1 MSSGGGTTPVYT
13 VSIHSDSSNAPGTSL
28 GTLTQQGSL
37 PSTTG
42 PVRFNASGD
51 GIDLAANTRYW
62 LVLDVSTPNSS
73 AEVRITDAGAD
84 AEDSG
89 GAAGWSIADTLIWRS
104 RTSTSWASP
113 NANSSSVALA
123 IHGHAKPRKPALAW
137 HKAEVNGA
145 TVTLFFDTR
154 LKHSATPGRSAFS
167 FNTGS
172 SGSFQ
177 PAAAP
182 TVFSNTVTIQARST
196 GSPFKHGE
204 TVRLAYTP
212 PSSTANRLQG
222 RTGGFVDAIPQW
234 LDVVN
239 VTPPAFSSATVNGAT
254 LVLTFDGGLWEK
266 SVPKASA
273 FTVRRTRSGSTTTL
287 SLTEP
292 NPVAVRGRTVTLSLS
307 EAVVRT
313 DTLTVAYTAPA
324 SPNIGAKLRDA
335 DNDRLPV
342 PGFTA
347 QSVTNNTS
355 TVVRQ
360 ASFSSAA
367 VNGNTLTVNFH
378 WDMNASHRPLRSAFT
393 VSATPPG
400 GTARTISGS
409 SGSRV
414 TISGKVV
421 TVNLASAVNRSERV
435 TVSYA
440 KPSTNA
446 LRTSSAVDLDSFS
459 GLPVTN
465 NTLATS
471 APAFESASYARSVI
485 TVNFDGPFTGC
496 ADKSA
501 WSFKVDGGTQRF
513 PLAVRCKGRSVELSL
528 DFLSQVPQ
536 IEAARRLTVSYHA
549 GQARLLAREGAFLV
563 TPNRGLRPH
572 STQLQGTDGTDVASF
587 TDQPVTGLK
596 PRLESA
602 TVDGATLTLTF
613 DETLD
618 TGSRP
623 VRGAF
628 HVTVNNARR
637 LVSAGGV
644 AIAGK
649 TVRLTLVSAVA
660 VGDTVKVRYNGSL
673 GGLRGASGLAVD
685 GFPDQA
691 VTNNTVAGTIWSATR
706 TVKSTHLDTALGC
719 LDAQSDAPCSI
730 SFERDGE
737 LYRVVEI
744 SLRIL
749 GPTTS
754 LFVINFDKALPSSL
768 RNVGVLHVGATS
780 FSFSDATYNAA
791 GTSAL
796 WNTGVGISGFL
807 LNAQVSLR
815 LTTGNSVTTMSSVP
829 TTALARVRSTLVT
842 DVSMAS
848 GAGADQTYGEG
859 DTIRVRVDFA
869 DPVEVT
875 GTPRLK
881 IDMDPA
887 DWGEKWASYESG
899 SGTGSLLFSHAV
911 VEPNYS
917 SQGIAVLAN
926 SLELNGGTIRADG
939 VDASLAHAGRDHDA
953 DHKVNWQ
960 TASDGGES
968 GLDVEDPLSGT
979 QAPVATGTDDAGGN
993 SGPPTVTGVKV
1004 VSDPGADD
1012 TYMLGDTIRIRATF
1026 SEAVNVTGS
1035 PRLSIDLS
1043 PKAWGTKQAA
1053 YASGSGTGSL
1063 DFTYTVV
1070 EPNYAPQGI
1079 AVLANSL
1086 ALNGGTIRSAGGT
1099 NATLAHT
1106 NRPHDSGHKV
1116 DWSPEVSVADA
1127 SATEGT
1133 DANAAFTVSLSRAFT
1148 TAGHRVTV
1156 DYATSDGTATAGADY
1171 TATSGTLTFAAG
1183 EKTKTVNVPVLDDT
1197 VDEGSETF
1205 TLTLSNVQGA
1215 RIGDGEATGTI
1226 TNDDAL
1232 PKAWTARFGR
1242 SVAVHV
1248 ADAVGDAPGRAGR
1261 VLGAAWRPPAGRR

>member
-62 LVLDVSTPNSS
+62 LVFDVSTDNAS
-73 AEVRITDAGAD
+73 AEVRITGSD

-89 GAAGWSIADTLIWRS
+89 GAAGWSIADTLIWR
-104 RTSTSWASP
+104 TLTVTDWAAP
-113 NANSSSVALA
+113 NAHASSMALA

-145 TVTLFFDTR
+145 TVTLYFDTR

-204 TVRLAYTP
+204 TVRFAYTP

-239 VTPPAFSSATVNGAT
+239 VTPPAFSSAAVNGAT

-266 SVPKASA
+266 SVPKAGA
-273 FTVRRTRSGSTTTL
+273 FTVRRTRSGSTTTVRL
-287 SLTEP
+287 AEP

-324 SPNIGAKLRDA
+324 SPSIGAKLRDA

-367 VNGNTLTVNFH
+367 VNGSTLTVNFH
-378 WDMNASHRPLRSAFT
+378 WAMNSGASHRPLRSAFT

-409 SGSRV
+409 SGRV

-421 TVNLASAVNRSERV
+421 TVNLASAVEPGERV

-440 KPSTNA
+440 RPSANA
-446 LRTSSAVDLDSFS
+446 LRTSSAVVLDSFS
-459 GLPVTN
+459 NQPVAN
-465 NTLATS
+465 NTPGTA

-496 ADKSA
+496 ADKMA

-513 PLAVRCKGRSVELSL
+513 PLAVRCKGRSVALSL

-536 IEAARRLTVSYHA
+536 IEAARRLTVSYHK
-549 GQARLLAREGAFLV
+549 GAAIRAAQDGAYLIS
-563 TPNRGLRPH
+563 PNRGLQPH
-572 STQLQGTDGTDVASF
+572 TTQLQGTDGTDVASF

-649 TVRLTLVSAVA
+649 TVRLTLESAVA
-660 VGDTVKVRYNGSL
+660 AGDTVKVRYNGSL
-673 GGLRGASGLAVD
+673 GGLRGANGLSR
-685 GFPDQA
+685 GFLPRPGGDQRHP
-691 VTNNTVAGTIWSATR
+691 GGD
-706 TVKSTHLDTALGC
+706 HLVGHA
-719 LDAQSDAPCSI
+719 
-730 SFERDGE
+730 DGE
-737 LYRVVEI
+737 AG
-744 SLRIL
+744 LR
-749 GPTTS
+749 
-754 LFVINFDKALPSSL
+754 
-768 RNVGVLHVGATS
+768 
-780 FSFSDATYNAA
+780 
-791 GTSAL
+791 
-796 WNTGVGISGFL
+796 
-807 LNAQVSLR
+807 
-815 LTTGNSVTTMSSVP
+815 
-829 TTALARVRSTLVT
+829 
-842 DVSMAS
+842 
-848 GAGADQTYGEG
+848 
-859 DTIRVRVDFA
+859 
-869 DPVEVT
+869 
-875 GTPRLK
+875 
-881 IDMDPA
+881 
-887 DWGEKWASYESG
+887 
-899 SGTGSLLFSHAV
+899 
-911 VEPNYS
+911 
-917 SQGIAVLAN
+917 
-926 SLELNGGTIRADG
+926 
-939 VDASLAHAGRDHDA
+939 
-953 DHKVNWQ
+953 
-960 TASDGGES
+960 TASS
-968 GLDVEDPLSGT
+968 
-979 QAPVATGTDDAGGN
+979 
-993 SGPPTVTGVKV
+993 
-1004 VSDPGADD
+1004 
-1012 TYMLGDTIRIRATF
+1012 
-1026 SEAVNVTGS
+1026 
-1035 PRLSIDLS
+1035 
-1043 PKAWGTKQAA
+1043 
-1053 YASGSGTGSL
+1053 
-1063 DFTYTVV
+1063 
-1070 EPNYAPQGI
+1070 
-1079 AVLANSL
+1079 
-1086 ALNGGTIRSAGGT
+1086 
-1099 NATLAHT
+1099 
-1106 NRPHDSGHKV
+1106 
-1116 DWSPEVSVADA
+1116 SVADNAVVLSTRAAAAGQYRTPSLWVRAQLSGHGSHCSTVRRRGYRLFGFRVDKQFPGLDAACRRSSVLRRKTQLFRTAARQRPGPTPA
-1127 SATEGT
+1127 SAG
-1133 DANAAFTVSLSRAFT
+1133 
-1148 TAGHRVTV
+1148 
-1156 DYATSDGTATAGADY
+1156 
-1171 TATSGTLTFAAG
+1171 
-1183 EKTKTVNVPVLDDT
+1183 
-1197 VDEGSETF
+1197 
-1205 TLTLSNVQGA
+1205 
-1215 RIGDGEATGTI
+1215 
-1226 TNDDAL
+1226 
-1232 PKAWTARFGR
+1232 
-1242 SVAVHV
+1242 
-1248 ADAVGDAPGRAGR
+1248 
-1261 VLGAAWRPPAGRR
+1261 